1 MVHVSVFDAGF
12 FGISLVVAS
21 GMDPQPRLLLEVSYE
36 AVIQARDTE
45 KLPKYNAAGTSS
57 NSTIANRVSQGNAN
71 FANHV
76 ALKTQAFDLQH
87 ECVLQQSSLGF
98 DTATFQPIP
107 LDDNDDDQAPCVV
120 TPESPSA
127 LWRPFVTG
135 MAGTVYR
142 TGDKGRLLADGTL
155 LCLGRLD
162 GDTQIKLRGQRVE
175 LNEIESA
182 VVQASGGAL
191 ASVVVSRRRL
201 DGGGGGGG
209 GGDDVLIAHATLAD
223 PEHPSFAG
231 RGCLGSAARA
241 RQAAA
246 GLHPPRPS
254 TSWPLV
260 PTTSNGKLDRKAVA
274 CLSLA
279 ERNRNL
285 ALAEPNTDRVAD
297 KLTVRQGEL
306 RLLWE
311 QVLPALGHRR
321 IGPSSDFFL
330 CGGNSLLIMKPQR
343 AIKQTT
349 GADISTKSMCE
360 ATTLGAMA
368 HVVFD
373 DPETGTGQDQAR
385 IKWEAETSVPAWLQE
400 QIDRLETGGSSTNTA
415 ATEAEG
421 IEVLLTGAILTDELY

>member
-1 MVHVSVFDAGF
+1 M
-12 FGISLVVAS
+12 
-21 GMDPQPRLLLEVSYE
+21 
-36 AVIQARDTE
+36 
-45 KLPKYNAAGTSS
+45 
-57 NSTIANRVSQGNAN
+57 
-71 FANHV
+71 
-76 ALKTQAFDLQH
+76 
-87 ECVLQQSSLGF
+87 
-98 DTATFQPIP
+98 
-107 LDDNDDDQAPCVV
+107 
-120 TPESPSA
+120 
-127 LWRPFVTG
+127 
-135 MAGTVYR
+135 
-142 TGDKGRLLADGTL
+142 
-155 LCLGRLD
+155 
-162 GDTQIKLRGQRVE
+162 
-175 LNEIESA
+175 
-182 VVQASGGAL
+182 
-191 ASVVVSRRRL
+191 
-201 DGGGGGGG
+201 
-209 GGDDVLIAHATLAD
+209 
-223 PEHPSFAG
+223 
-231 RGCLGSAARA
+231 
-241 RQAAA
+241 
-246 GLHPPRPS
+246 
-254 TSWPLV
+254 

-349 GADISTKSMCE
+349 GADISTKSMYE

-385 IKWEAETSVPAWLQE
+385 INWEAETSVPAWLQE
-400 QIDRLETGGSSTNTA
+400 QIDQLETGGSSTNTA